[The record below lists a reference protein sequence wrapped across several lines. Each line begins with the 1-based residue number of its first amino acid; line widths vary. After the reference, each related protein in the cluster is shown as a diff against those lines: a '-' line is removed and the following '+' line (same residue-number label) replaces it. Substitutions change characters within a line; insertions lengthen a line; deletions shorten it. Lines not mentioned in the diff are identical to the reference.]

1 MAAAPEQWLA
11 IVKEDALDADLPII
25 DPHHHLWDYPDHRY
39 VASDFLAD
47 TSSGHNIRQSVFV
60 ECLSNYRDSGPDE
73 LKPVGETE
81 YVRELAERIE
91 GLPVMRLDRW
101 ADVDTWRGPRPM
113 LCTST
118 LATNQHQLHAAAEE
132 LRWRAHRFQ
141 LQAEQLDAMA
151 RLGATG

>member
-1 MAAAPEQWLA
+1 MNETARANELRRRAG
-11 IVKEDALDADLPII
+11 
-25 DPHHHLWDYPDHRY
+25 HL
-39 VASDFLAD
+39 
-47 TSSGHNIRQSVFV
+47 
-60 ECLSNYRDSGPDE
+60 
-73 LKPVGETE
+73 
-81 YVRELAERIE
+81 RELAERIE